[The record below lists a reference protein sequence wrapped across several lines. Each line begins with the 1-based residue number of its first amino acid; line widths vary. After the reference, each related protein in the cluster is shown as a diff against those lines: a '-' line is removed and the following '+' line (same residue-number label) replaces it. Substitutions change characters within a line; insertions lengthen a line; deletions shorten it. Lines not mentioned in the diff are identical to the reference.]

1 MKKASS
7 TYYIHLIT
15 LLFLVF
21 PNTFKGQASSQ
32 NDSLSTNFEKYKKH
46 VLTLDYIGRKTNSN
60 PYFLNL
66 AKTYCDSILTTGVD
80 DNWAIAFKEKI
91 DLTIA
96 TCEFNMNYKVQLF
109 PYFSGLPSYMGF
121 ADDAIEYAYDDA
133 LNDLFATKFKK
144 IGNTPLANVN
154 ITSIITRGDCD
165 DEMFEI
171 VKQTIMAGTDHHV
184 LTKEDLER
192 LLGVEQAVN
201 LTNGKLD
208 RAALDLIS
216 TELKLDNL
224 GIFDVSNIDVIDEKI
239 WLVQSKFNTYSTKEG
254 FTGTVIT
261 KGSSQYKSG
270 PIRNRQTIRVLST
283 LSFDTCL

>member
-109 PYFSGLPSYMGF
+109 PYFS
-121 ADDAIEYAYDDA
+121 
-133 LNDLFATKFKK
+133 
-144 IGNTPLANVN
+144 
-154 ITSIITRGDCD
+154 
-165 DEMFEI
+165 
-171 VKQTIMAGTDHHV
+171 
-184 LTKEDLER
+184 
-192 LLGVEQAVN
+192 
-201 LTNGKLD
+201 
-208 RAALDLIS
+208 
-216 TELKLDNL
+216 
-224 GIFDVSNIDVIDEKI
+224 
-239 WLVQSKFNTYSTKEG
+239 
-254 FTGTVIT
+254 
-261 KGSSQYKSG
+261 
-270 PIRNRQTIRVLST
+270 
-283 LSFDTCL
+283 

>member
-1 MKKASS
+1 
-7 TYYIHLIT
+7 
-15 LLFLVF
+15 
-21 PNTFKGQASSQ
+21 
-32 NDSLSTNFEKYKKH
+32 
-46 VLTLDYIGRKTNSN
+46 
-60 PYFLNL
+60 
-66 AKTYCDSILTTGVD
+66 
-80 DNWAIAFKEKI
+80 
-91 DLTIA
+91 
-96 TCEFNMNYKVQLF
+96 
-109 PYFSGLPSYMGF
+109 MGF
-121 ADDAIEYAYDDA
+121 ADDAIEYAYDYA

-184 LTKEDLER
+184 LTKEDLDR
-192 LLGVEQAVN
+192 LLGVEQAAN

-261 KGSSQYKSG
+261 KGYCNDKKGFIGFNIILLILESIVFITLIAIIDEKITKY
-270 PIRNRQTIRVLST
+270 IRTRKLFSIK
-283 LSFDTCL
+283 